1 MKKAFAGLTDKQI
14 AESFVLPVKLSI
26 RQQAEASAQLAT
38 ARAKSLEQAKP
49 VDKLLARILQLRFQL
64 EDYLK
69 SESYQPTRTFG
80 HFLKE
85 YQQLG
90 GKKRKE
96 FAYEINIHETLL
108 SQLISDRREP
118 GEQIFI
124 RLELH
129 SNKTIPASYWF
140 RLVEKKKAYQLQ
152 HDSKIRQ
159 REKKNVKKSLA
170 LQEDDLPVF

>member
-1 MKKAFAGLTDKQI
+1 M
-14 AESFVLPVKLSI
+14 
-26 RQQAEASAQLAT
+26 
-38 ARAKSLEQAKP
+38 
-49 VDKLLARILQLRFQL
+49 DKLLARILQLRFQL

-129 SNKTIPASYWF
+129 SNNTIPASYWF